1 MVTEDTWGK
10 EGIENKSILMLKVQI
25 ITFVLTG
32 MEVSNLAQVHHIM
45 QIICIRTEDKFW
57 KGKVMKRMKNI

>member
-1 MVTEDTWGK
+1 
-10 EGIENKSILMLKVQI
+10 MLKVQI

>member
-1 MVTEDTWGK
+1 
-10 EGIENKSILMLKVQI
+10 MLKVQI

-45 QIICIRTEDKFW
+45 QIICIRTEDKLW